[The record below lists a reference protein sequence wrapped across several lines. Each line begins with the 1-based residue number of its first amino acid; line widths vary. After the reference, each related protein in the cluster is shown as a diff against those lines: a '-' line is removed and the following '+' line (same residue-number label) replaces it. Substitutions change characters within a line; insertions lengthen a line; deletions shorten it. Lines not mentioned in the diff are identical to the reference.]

1 MESKKSNSLNSPNL
15 PRAAMKDKKFNYTA
29 EIGYI
34 CPCCKFVIGKEW
46 PDYCPNCEVRMT
58 YPDCPEVDLPQD
70 WANYIGYLNG
80 LTKNGRIRARSFKE
94 MYGYELTQPHNSDSD
109 WSLCNRILQRCRK
122 WEYSEEGITEH
133 AKEIADGI
141 YEIHLMGEAYSKEFL
156 GDAYKK
162 DGLRE
167 MAIELGYV
175 EGFLVAKRLP
185 S

>member
-1 MESKKSNSLNSPNL
+1 MEKRIRKWIGDRAVYDSYGQIIFREKGALGMGEQSQFLDIRGWGNISNMFST
-15 PRAAMKDKKFNYTA
+15 MKDA
-29 EIGYI
+29 EAFQDAVG
-34 CPCCKFVIGKEW
+34 EW
-46 PDYCPNCEVRMT
+46 V
-58 YPDCPEVDLPQD
+58 VDAVNQKLSSHQSVPT
-70 WANYIGYLNG
+70 I
-80 LTKNGRIRARSFKE
+80 
-94 MYGYELTQPHNSDSD
+94 
-109 WSLCNRILQRCRK
+109 
-122 WEYSEEGITEH
+122 SEEGITEH

-167 MAIELGYV
+167 MAIELGYI